1 MEGKGTDLVTLE
13 RSEDS
18 KTKAKGTS
26 QKHRTLSG
34 KVEGWRWGVPVN
46 HSEATCK

>member
-26 QKHRTLSG
+26 HKHFL
-34 KVEGWRWGVPVN
+34 VN
-46 HSEATCK
+46 EVIFQRGTGEQF